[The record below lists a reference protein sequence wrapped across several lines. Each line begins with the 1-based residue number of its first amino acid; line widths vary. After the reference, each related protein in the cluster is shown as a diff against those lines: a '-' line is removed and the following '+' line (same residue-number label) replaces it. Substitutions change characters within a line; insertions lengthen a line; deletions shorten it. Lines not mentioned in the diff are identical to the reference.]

1 MLKWSRK
8 GTLVL
13 FCLLILSISSSFM
26 IGVDATSN
34 DLLQVK
40 TWTYSPYS
48 LENFTI
54 VVLPDTQYYSESYPE
69 VFDNQT
75 QWIVDN
81 IESMNIVFVSHLGDL
96 VDDPDVIE
104 QWENANNSM
113 SKLDDKV
120 PWSVLLGNH
129 DGIGPNDNNFVTYF
143 GSNRFSDN
151 IWYGGGYQNVGRS
164 NYQLFSAGGSDYL
177 LLNIQYD
184 PNDDVLLWANGVID
198 QYPLRRVIVSTHDY
212 IDWGGLFSGWRSS
225 IGQRIYE
232 KLVSG
237 HANQIFLVLCGHVD
251 RVDSRTQN
259 LNGFTLYE
267 LVFDY
272 QDQPN
277 GGNGWLKI
285 LEFSPSQD
293 KIFVKTFS
301 PYLNQFNHNTR
312 SEFTLDYN
320 MISNLA
326 NITIQSNS
334 TLSDFSFDA
343 LTKKMSF
350 NISGDE
356 GTTGY
361 CNVSVPHG
369 LLDRSSWVITVN
381 EKLQEYNS
389 VQNSTHT
396 SLHFNYV
403 HLNNLQVE
411 IIGGENIPEIP
422 AYLVVPFFVIV
433 TLFALFSKK
442 LLAFKYKSK
451 EASN

>member
-1 MLKWSRK
+1 MLKQFRK
-8 GTLVL
+8 VTLVL

-26 IGVDATSN
+26 IGVGATTN
-34 DLLQVK
+34 DLLQEK
-40 TWTYSPYS
+40 TWTYSPYT

-54 VVLPDTQYYSESYPE
+54 IVLPDTQYYSKSYPE

-81 IESMNIVFVSHLGDL
+81 IESMNIVFVSHLGDI
-96 VDDPDVIE
+96 VDDSDVIE

-120 PWSVLLGNH
+120 PWGVLLGNH
-129 DGIGPNDNNFVTYF
+129 DGIGPNNNNYETYF
-143 GSNRFSDN
+143 GSNRFSDY
-151 IWYGGGYQNVGRS
+151 IWYGGGYQNIGRS
-164 NYQLFSAGGSDYL
+164 NYQLFSAGGNDYL

-184 PNDDVLLWANGVID
+184 PNDDVLLWANDVID
-198 QYPLRRVIVSTHDY
+198 QYPLRRVIVSTHEY
-212 IDWGGLFSGWRSS
+212 IEYSRQGWRSP
-225 IGQRIYE
+225 IGERIYD
-232 KLVSG
+232 KLVSE
-237 HANQIFLVLCGHVD
+237 HADQIFLVLSGHVD
-251 RVDSRTQN
+251 VVDSRTQEI
-259 LNGFTLYE
+259 NGYSVNE

-272 QDQPN
+272 QEQNN
-277 GGNGWLKI
+277 GGDGWLKI

-301 PYLNQFNHNTR
+301 PYLNQFNLNPK

-320 MISNLA
+320 MTSNVA

-334 TLSDFSFDA
+334 TLSDFSFDT
-343 LTKKMSF
+343 LTKPISF

-361 CNVSVPHG
+361 CNVSIPHVLPTG
-369 LLDRSSWVITVN
+369 NPWLITVN
-381 EKLQEYNS
+381 EKLKGYNP

-403 HLNNLQVE
+403 HLDTLQIE
-411 IIGGENIPEIP
+411 ISGGEIIPEIP
-422 AYLVVPFFVIV
+422 TYLVVPFFVIV
-433 TLFALFSKK
+433 TLIAIFSKK
-442 LLAFKYKSK
+442 YLEFKYERK
-451 EASN
+451 EVSN

>member
-1 MLKWSRK
+1 
-8 GTLVL
+8 
-13 FCLLILSISSSFM
+13 
-26 IGVDATSN
+26 
-34 DLLQVK
+34 
-40 TWTYSPYS
+40 
-48 LENFTI
+48 
-54 VVLPDTQYYSESYPE
+54 
-69 VFDNQT
+69 
-75 QWIVDN
+75 
-81 IESMNIVFVSHLGDL
+81 
-96 VDDPDVIE
+96 
-104 QWENANNSM
+104 
-113 SKLDDKV
+113 
-120 PWSVLLGNH
+120 LLGNH
-129 DGIGPNDNNFVTYF
+129 DGIGPNDNNYETYF

-151 IWYGGGYQNVGRS
+151 IWYGGGYQNIGRS
-164 NYQLFSAGGSDYL
+164 NYQLFSAGGDDYL

-184 PNDDVLLWANGVID
+184 PNNEVLLWANDVID

-212 IDWGGLFSGWRSS
+212 IEWIWFGNWRSP
-225 IGQRIYE
+225 IGQRIYD
-232 KLVSG
+232 KLVSE
-237 HANQIFLVLCGHVD
+237 HADQIFLVLCGHVD
-251 RVDSRTQN
+251 IVDSRTQN
-259 LNGFTLYE
+259 INGFTLYE

-272 QDQPN
+272 QEQSN

-301 PYLNQFNHNTR
+301 PYLNQFNRNTR

-320 MISNLA
+320 MTSNLA

-343 LTKKMSF
+343 LTKQISF

-361 CNVSVPHG
+361 CNVSIPHV
-369 LLDRSSWVITVN
+369 LLNRSSWFIQVN
-381 EKLQEYNS
+381 EKLQGYTS

-403 HLNNLQVE
+403 HLDNLQVE
-411 IIGGENIPEIP
+411 IGGGENIPEIP
-422 AYLVVPFFVIV
+422 TYLVVPFFVIV